1 MTITEEM
8 LYAAAPEAAERFLD
22 TLPDREGCGHEFSD
36 AFADQMDRLLKDG
49 PLRRRRPWRGL
60 LLAAAVLG
68 ALTVGLSVGAGSQPD
83 CQIYWSESDGVLQYA
98 VRMEQESTRP
108 FALAEL
114 EAVPEGFAQVR
125 QVQEGETAQTV
136 YRAEDGRSISLR
148 QVCAQE
154 YNGVFTGAYTAQEAE
169 VGDRLGMLAQ
179 SADGSIME
187 LLWTDGPYILTL
199 HTTGLSQKEVLA
211 IAQDITW

>member
-22 TLPDREGCGHEFSD
+22 TLPDREGCQVSFSA
-36 AFADQMDRLLKDG
+36 AFEGEMDRLLHR
-49 PLRRRRPWRGL
+49 RRRRPWRGL

-83 CQIYWSESDGVLQYA
+83 CQIYGSESDGVLQYA

-199 HTTGLSQKEVLA
+199 HTTGLSQEEVLA

>member
-22 TLPDREGCGHEFSD
+22 TLPDREGCQVSFSA
-36 AFADQMDRLLKDG
+36 AFEGEMDRLLHR
-49 PLRRRRPWRGL
+49 RRRRPWRGL

-114 EAVPEGFAQVR
+114 EAVPDGFAQVR

-154 YNGVFTGAYTAQEAE
+154 YNGVFTGAYTAREAE

-179 SADGSIME
+179 SADGSIMD

-199 HTTGLSQKEVLA
+199 HTTGLSQEEVLA

>member
-22 TLPDREGCGHEFSD
+22 TLPDREGCQVSFSA
-36 AFADQMDRLLKDG
+36 AFEGEMDRLLH
-49 PLRRRRPWRGL
+49 RRRRPWRGL

-68 ALTVGLSVGAGSQPD
+68 ALTAGLSVGAGSQPD
-83 CQIYWSESDGVLQYA
+83 CQIYWSESDGVLQYS

-114 EAVPEGFAQVR
+114 EAVPDGFARIR

-199 HTTGLSQKEVLA
+199 HTTGLSQEEVLA

>member
-1 MTITEEM
+1 MIITEEM

-22 TLPDREGCGHEFSD
+22 TLPDREGCQVSFSA
-36 AFADQMDRLLKDG
+36 AFEGEMDRLLHR
-49 PLRRRRPWRGL
+49 RRRRPWRGL

-114 EAVPEGFAQVR
+114 EAVPDGFAQVR

-148 QVCAQE
+148 QVCDQE
-154 YNGVFTGAYTAQEAE
+154 YNGVFTGACTAREAE

-199 HTTGLSQKEVLA
+199 HTTGLSQEEVLA

>member
-8 LYAAAPEAAERFLD
+8 LYAAAPKAAERFLD
-22 TLPDREGCGHEFSD
+22 TLPDREGCQVSFSA
-36 AFADQMDRLLKDG
+36 AFEGEMDRLLHR
-49 PLRRRRPWRGL
+49 RRRRPWRGL

-83 CQIYWSESDGVLQYA
+83 CQIYWSESDGVLQYS

-154 YNGVFTGAYTAQEAE
+154 YNGVFTGACTAQEAE

-199 HTTGLSQKEVLA
+199 HTTGLSQEEVLA

>member
-1 MTITEEM
+1 MIITEEM

-22 TLPDREGCGHEFSD
+22 TLPDREGCQVSFSA
-36 AFADQMDRLLKDG
+36 AFEGEMDRLLHR
-49 PLRRRRPWRGL
+49 RRRRPWRGL
-60 LLAAAVLG
+60 LVAAAVLG

-83 CQIYWSESDGVLQYA
+83 CQIYWSESDGVLQYS

-199 HTTGLSQKEVLA
+199 HTTGLSQEEVLA
-211 IAQDITW
+211 IAQEITW

>member
-22 TLPDREGCGHEFSD
+22 TLPDREGCQVSFSA
-36 AFADQMDRLLKDG
+36 AFEGEMDRLLHR
-49 PLRRRRPWRGL
+49 RRRRPWRGL

-83 CQIYWSESDGVLQYA
+83 CQIYWSESDGVLQYS

-114 EAVPEGFAQVR
+114 ETVPDGFARIR

-154 YNGVFTGAYTAQEAE
+154 YNGVFTGAYTAREAE

-199 HTTGLSQKEVLA
+199 HTTGLSQEEVLA

>member
-22 TLPDREGCGHEFSD
+22 TLPDREGCQVSFSA
-36 AFADQMDRLLKDG
+36 AFEGEMDRLLHR
-49 PLRRRRPWRGL
+49 RRRRPWRGL

-83 CQIYWSESDGVLQYA
+83 CQIYWSESDGVLQYS

-114 EAVPEGFAQVR
+114 EAVSDGFAQVR

-199 HTTGLSQKEVLA
+199 HTTGLSQEEVLA

>member
-22 TLPDREGCGHEFSD
+22 TLPDREGCQVSFSA
-36 AFADQMDRLLKDG
+36 AFEGEMDRLLHR
-49 PLRRRRPWRGL
+49 RRRRPWRGL

-83 CQIYWSESDGVLQYA
+83 CQIYWSESDGVLQYS

-199 HTTGLSQKEVLA
+199 HTTGLSQEEVLA

>member
-1 MTITEEM
+1 MIITEEM

-22 TLPDREGCGHEFSD
+22 TLPDREGCQVSFSA
-36 AFADQMDRLLKDG
+36 AFEGEMDR
-49 PLRRRRPWRGL
+49 PLHRRRRRPWRGL
-60 LLAAAVLG
+60 LVAAAVLG

-83 CQIYWSESDGVLQYA
+83 CQIYWSESDGVLQYS

-154 YNGVFTGAYTAQEAE
+154 YNGVFTGAYTAREAE

-199 HTTGLSQKEVLA
+199 HTTGLSQEEVLA

>member
-22 TLPDREGCGHEFSD
+22 TLPDREGCQVSFSA
-36 AFADQMDRLLKDG
+36 AFEGEMDRLLHR
-49 PLRRRRPWRGL
+49 RRRRPWRGL

-83 CQIYWSESDGVLQYA
+83 CQIYWSESDGVLQYS

-108 FALAEL
+108 FVLAEL
-114 EAVPEGFAQVR
+114 EAVPDGFAQVR

-154 YNGVFTGAYTAQEAE
+154 YNGVFTGAYTAREAE

-211 IAQDITW
+211 IAQEITW

>member
-22 TLPDREGCGHEFSD
+22 TLPDREGCQVSFSA
-36 AFADQMDRLLKDG
+36 AFEGEMDRLLHR
-49 PLRRRRPWRGL
+49 RRRRPWRGL
-60 LLAAAVLG
+60 LVAAAVLG

-83 CQIYWSESDGVLQYA
+83 CQIYWSESDGVLQYS

-114 EAVPEGFAQVR
+114 EAVPDGFAQVR

-199 HTTGLSQKEVLA
+199 HTTGLSQEEVLA
-211 IAQDITW
+211 IVQDITW

>member
-1 MTITEEM
+1 MIITEEM

-22 TLPDREGCGHEFSD
+22 TLPDREGCQVSFSA
-36 AFADQMDRLLKDG
+36 AFEGEMDRLLHR
-49 PLRRRRPWRGL
+49 RRRRPWRGL
-60 LLAAAVLG
+60 LVAAAVLG

-83 CQIYWSESDGVLQYA
+83 CQIYWSESDGVLQYS

-114 EAVPEGFAQVR
+114 EAVPDGFAQVR

-154 YNGVFTGAYTAQEAE
+154 YNGVFTGAYTAREAE
-169 VGDRLGMLAQ
+169 AGDRLGMLAQ

-199 HTTGLSQKEVLA
+199 HTTGLSQEEVLA

>member
-1 MTITEEM
+1 MIITEEM

-22 TLPDREGCGHEFSD
+22 TLPDREGCQVSFSA
-36 AFADQMDRLLKDG
+36 AFEGEMDRLLHR
-49 PLRRRRPWRGL
+49 RRRRPCRGL
-60 LLAAAVLG
+60 LVAAAVLG

-154 YNGVFTGAYTAQEAE
+154 YNGVFTGACTAQEAE

-199 HTTGLSQKEVLA
+199 HTTGLSQEEVLA

>member
-22 TLPDREGCGHEFSD
+22 TLPDREGCQVSFSA
-36 AFADQMDRLLKDG
+36 AFEGEMDRLLHR
-49 PLRRRRPWRGL
+49 RRRRPWRGL

-83 CQIYWSESDGVLQYA
+83 CQIYWSESDGVLQYS

-114 EAVPEGFAQVR
+114 EAVPDGFAQVR

-154 YNGVFTGAYTAQEAE
+154 YNGVFTGACTAQEAE

-199 HTTGLSQKEVLA
+199 HTTGLSQEEVLA

>member
-1 MTITEEM
+1 MIITEEM

-22 TLPDREGCGHEFSD
+22 TLPDREGCQVSFSA
-36 AFADQMDRLLKDG
+36 AFEGEMDRLLHR
-49 PLRRRRPWRGL
+49 RRRRPWRGL

-83 CQIYWSESDGVLQYA
+83 CQIYWSESDGVLQYS

-114 EAVPEGFAQVR
+114 EAVPDGFAQVR

-154 YNGVFTGAYTAQEAE
+154 YNGVFTGACTAREAE

-179 SADGSIME
+179 SADGSIMD

-199 HTTGLSQKEVLA
+199 HTTGLSQEEVLA

>member
-1 MTITEEM
+1 MIITEEM

-22 TLPDREGCGHEFSD
+22 TLPDREGCQVSFSA
-36 AFADQMDRLLKDG
+36 AFEGEMDRLLHR
-49 PLRRRRPWRGL
+49 RRRRPWRGL

-154 YNGVFTGAYTAQEAE
+154 YNGVFTGACTAQEAE

-199 HTTGLSQKEVLA
+199 HTTGLSQEEVLA

>member
-22 TLPDREGCGHEFSD
+22 TLPDREGCQVSFSA
-36 AFADQMDRLLKDG
+36 AFEGEMDRLLHR
-49 PLRRRRPWRGL
+49 RRRRPWRGL

-83 CQIYWSESDGVLQYA
+83 CQIYWSESDGVLQYS
-98 VRMEQESTRP
+98 VRMEQESTRS

-114 EAVPEGFAQVR
+114 EAVPDGFAQVR

-154 YNGVFTGAYTAQEAE
+154 YNGVFTGAYTAREAE

-199 HTTGLSQKEVLA
+199 HTTGLSQEEVLA

>member
-22 TLPDREGCGHEFSD
+22 TLPDREGCQVSFSA
-36 AFADQMDRLLKDG
+36 AFEGEMDRLLHR
-49 PLRRRRPWRGL
+49 RRRRPWRGL

-83 CQIYWSESDGVLQYA
+83 CQIYWSESDGVLQYS

-114 EAVPEGFAQVR
+114 EAVPDGFAQVR

-199 HTTGLSQKEVLA
+199 HTTGLSQEEVLA
-211 IAQDITW
+211 IAQEITW

>member
-8 LYAAAPEAAERFLD
+8 LYAAAPEAAERFLAA
-22 TLPDREGCGHEFSD
+22 LPDREGCQVSFSA
-36 AFADQMDRLLKDG
+36 AFEGEMDRLLHR
-49 PLRRRRPWRGL
+49 RRRRPWRGL

-114 EAVPEGFAQVR
+114 EAVPDGFAQVR

-179 SADGSIME
+179 SADGSIIE

-199 HTTGLSQKEVLA
+199 HTTGLSQEEVLA

>member
-1 MTITEEM
+1 MIITEEM

-22 TLPDREGCGHEFSD
+22 TLPDREGCQVSFSA
-36 AFADQMDRLLKDG
+36 AFEGEMDRLLHR
-49 PLRRRRPWRGL
+49 RRRRPWRGL

-83 CQIYWSESDGVLQYA
+83 CQIYWSESDGVLQYS

-108 FALAEL
+108 FVLAEL
-114 EAVPEGFAQVR
+114 EAVPDGFAQVR

-199 HTTGLSQKEVLA
+199 HTTGLSQEEVLA
-211 IAQDITW
+211 IAQEITW

>member
-22 TLPDREGCGHEFSD
+22 TLPDREGCQVSFSA
-36 AFADQMDRLLKDG
+36 AFEGEMDRLLHR
-49 PLRRRRPWRGL
+49 RRRRPWRGL

-83 CQIYWSESDGVLQYA
+83 CQIYWSESDGVLQYS

-114 EAVPEGFAQVR
+114 EAVPDGFAQVR

-136 YRAEDGRSISLR
+136 YRAENGRSISLR

-199 HTTGLSQKEVLA
+199 HTTGLSQEEVLA

>member
-1 MTITEEM
+1 MIITEEM

-22 TLPDREGCGHEFSD
+22 TLPDREGCQVSFSA
-36 AFADQMDRLLKDG
+36 AFEGEMDRLLHR
-49 PLRRRRPWRGL
+49 RRRRPWRGL

-83 CQIYWSESDGVLQYA
+83 CQIYWSESDGVLQYS

-114 EAVPEGFAQVR
+114 EAVPDGFAQVR

-179 SADGSIME
+179 SADGSIIE

-199 HTTGLSQKEVLA
+199 HTTGLSQEEVLA

>member
-1 MTITEEM
+1 MIITEEM
-8 LYAAAPEAAERFLD
+8 LCAAAPEAAERFLD
-22 TLPDREGCGHEFSD
+22 TLPDREGCQVSFSA
-36 AFADQMDRLLKDG
+36 AFEGEMDRLLHR
-49 PLRRRRPWRGL
+49 RRRRPWRGL

-83 CQIYWSESDGVLQYA
+83 CQIYWSESDGVLQYS

-154 YNGVFTGAYTAQEAE
+154 YNGVFTGACTAQEAE

-199 HTTGLSQKEVLA
+199 HTTGLSQEEVLA

>member
-22 TLPDREGCGHEFSD
+22 TLPDREGCQVSFSA
-36 AFADQMDRLLKDG
+36 AFEGEMDRLLHR
-49 PLRRRRPWRGL
+49 RRRRPWRGL

-83 CQIYWSESDGVLQYA
+83 CQIYWSESDGVLQYS

-108 FALAEL
+108 FVLAEL
-114 EAVPEGFAQVR
+114 EAVPDGFAQVR

-179 SADGSIME
+179 SADGSIMD

-199 HTTGLSQKEVLA
+199 HTTGLSQEEVLA

>member
-1 MTITEEM
+1 MIITEEM

-22 TLPDREGCGHEFSD
+22 TLPDREGCQVSFSA
-36 AFADQMDRLLKDG
+36 AFEGEMDRLLHR
-49 PLRRRRPWRGL
+49 RRRRPWRGL

-83 CQIYWSESDGVLQYA
+83 CQIYWSESDGVLQYS

-114 EAVPEGFAQVR
+114 EAVLDGFAQVR

-199 HTTGLSQKEVLA
+199 HTTGLSQEEVLA

>member
-1 MTITEEM
+1 MIITEEM

-22 TLPDREGCGHEFSD
+22 TLPDREGCQVSFSA
-36 AFADQMDRLLKDG
+36 AFEGEMDRLLHR
-49 PLRRRRPWRGL
+49 RRRRPWRGL

-83 CQIYWSESDGVLQYA
+83 CQIYWSESDGVLQYS

-154 YNGVFTGAYTAQEAE
+154 YNGVFTGACTAQEAE

-199 HTTGLSQKEVLA
+199 HTTGLSQE
-211 IAQDITW
+211 

>member
-1 MTITEEM
+1 MIITEEM

-22 TLPDREGCGHEFSD
+22 TLLDREGCQVSFSA
-36 AFADQMDRLLKDG
+36 AFEGEMDRLLHR
-49 PLRRRRPWRGL
+49 RRRRPWRGL

-114 EAVPEGFAQVR
+114 EAVPDGFAQVR

-154 YNGVFTGAYTAQEAE
+154 YNGVFTGACTAQEAE

-179 SADGSIME
+179 SADGSIMD

-199 HTTGLSQKEVLA
+199 HTTGLSQEEVLA
-211 IAQDITW
+211 IAQEITW

>member
-1 MTITEEM
+1 MIITEEM

-22 TLPDREGCGHEFSD
+22 TLPDREGCQVSFSA
-36 AFADQMDRLLKDG
+36 AFEGEMDRLLHR
-49 PLRRRRPWRGL
+49 RRRRPWRGL

-199 HTTGLSQKEVLA
+199 HTTGLSQEEVLA

>member
-1 MTITEEM
+1 MIITEEM

-22 TLPDREGCGHEFSD
+22 TLPDREGCQVSFSA
-36 AFADQMDRLLKDG
+36 AFEGEMDRLLHR
-49 PLRRRRPWRGL
+49 RRRRPWRGL

-83 CQIYWSESDGVLQYA
+83 CQIYWSESDGVLQYS

-114 EAVPEGFAQVR
+114 EAVPDGFAQVR

-154 YNGVFTGAYTAQEAE
+154 YNGVFTGAYTAREAE

-199 HTTGLSQKEVLA
+199 HTTGLSQEEVLA

>member
-8 LYAAAPEAAERFLD
+8 LYDAAPEAAERFLD
-22 TLPDREGCGHEFSD
+22 TLPDREGCQVSFSA
-36 AFADQMDRLLKDG
+36 AFEGEMDRLLHR
-49 PLRRRRPWRGL
+49 RRRRPWRGL

-83 CQIYWSESDGVLQYA
+83 CQIYWSESDGVLQYS

-136 YRAEDGRSISLR
+136 YRAEDGRSFSLR

-154 YNGVFTGAYTAQEAE
+154 YNGVFTGAYTAREAE

-199 HTTGLSQKEVLA
+199 HTTGLSQEEVLA

>member
-1 MTITEEM
+1 MIITEEM

-22 TLPDREGCGHEFSD
+22 TLPDREGCQVSFSA
-36 AFADQMDRLLKDG
+36 AFEGEMDRLLHR
-49 PLRRRRPWRGL
+49 RRRRPWRGL

-179 SADGSIME
+179 SADGSIMD

-199 HTTGLSQKEVLA
+199 HTTGLSQEEVLA
-211 IAQDITW
+211 IAQEITW

>member
-1 MTITEEM
+1 MIITEEM

-22 TLPDREGCGHEFSD
+22 TLPDREGCQVSFSA
-36 AFADQMDRLLKDG
+36 AFEGEMDRLLHR
-49 PLRRRRPWRGL
+49 RRRRPWRGL

-83 CQIYWSESDGVLQYA
+83 CQIYWSESDGVLQYS

-108 FALAEL
+108 FVLAEL

-199 HTTGLSQKEVLA
+199 HTTGLSQEEVLA

>member
-1 MTITEEM
+1 MIITEEM

-22 TLPDREGCGHEFSD
+22 TLPDREGCQVSFSA
-36 AFADQMDRLLKDG
+36 AFEGEMDRLLHR
-49 PLRRRRPWRGL
+49 RRRRPWRGL

-83 CQIYWSESDGVLQYA
+83 CQIYWSESDGVLQYS

-114 EAVPEGFAQVR
+114 EAVPDGFAQVR

-154 YNGVFTGAYTAQEAE
+154 YNGVFTGAYTAREAE

-179 SADGSIME
+179 SADGSITE

-199 HTTGLSQKEVLA
+199 HTTGLSQEEVLA
-211 IAQDITW
+211 IAQEITW

>member
-22 TLPDREGCGHEFSD
+22 TLPDREGCQVSFSA
-36 AFADQMDRLLKDG
+36 AFEGEMDRLLHR
-49 PLRRRRPWRGL
+49 RRRRPWRGL

-83 CQIYWSESDGVLQYA
+83 CQIYWSESDGVLQYS

-154 YNGVFTGAYTAQEAE
+154 YNGVFTGAYTAREAE

-199 HTTGLSQKEVLA
+199 HTTGLSQEEVLA

>member
-1 MTITEEM
+1 MIITEEM

-22 TLPDREGCGHEFSD
+22 TLPDREGCQVSFSA
-36 AFADQMDRLLKDG
+36 AFEGEMDRLLHR
-49 PLRRRRPWRGL
+49 RRRRPWRGL

-114 EAVPEGFAQVR
+114 EAVPDGFAQVR

-211 IAQDITW
+211 IAQEITW

>member
-1 MTITEEM
+1 MIITEEM

-22 TLPDREGCGHEFSD
+22 TLPDREGCQVSFSA
-36 AFADQMDRLLKDG
+36 AFEGEMDRLLHR
-49 PLRRRRPWRGL
+49 RRRRPWRGL

-83 CQIYWSESDGVLQYA
+83 CQIYWSESDGVLQYS
-98 VRMEQESTRP
+98 VRMEQETTRP

-136 YRAEDGRSISLR
+136 YRAEDGRSFSLR

-154 YNGVFTGAYTAQEAE
+154 YNGVFTGACTAREAE

-199 HTTGLSQKEVLA
+199 HTTGLSQEEVLA

>member
-22 TLPDREGCGHEFSD
+22 TLPDREGCQVSFSA
-36 AFADQMDRLLKDG
+36 AFEGEMDRLLHR
-49 PLRRRRPWRGL
+49 RRRRPWRGL

-68 ALTVGLSVGAGSQPD
+68 ALTVGMSVGAGSQPD
-83 CQIYWSESDGVLQYA
+83 CQIYWSESDGVLQYS

-199 HTTGLSQKEVLA
+199 HTTGLSQEEVLA
-211 IAQDITW
+211 MAQDITW

>member
-22 TLPDREGCGHEFSD
+22 TLPDREGCQVSFSA
-36 AFADQMDRLLKDG
+36 AFEGEMDRLLHR
-49 PLRRRRPWRGL
+49 RRRRPWRGL
-60 LLAAAVLG
+60 LVAAAVLG

-83 CQIYWSESDGVLQYA
+83 CQIYWSESDGVLQYS
-98 VRMEQESTRP
+98 VRMEQETTRP

-136 YRAEDGRSISLR
+136 YRAEDGRSFSLR

-154 YNGVFTGAYTAQEAE
+154 YNGVFTGAYTAREAE

-199 HTTGLSQKEVLA
+199 HTTGLSQEEVLA

>member
-1 MTITEEM
+1 MIITEEM

-22 TLPDREGCGHEFSD
+22 TLPDREGCQVSFSA
-36 AFADQMDRLLKDG
+36 AFEGEMDRLLHR
-49 PLRRRRPWRGL
+49 RRRRPWRGL

-98 VRMEQESTRP
+98 VRVQQESTRP

-179 SADGSIME
+179 SADGSIMD

-199 HTTGLSQKEVLA
+199 HTTGLSQEEVLA